1 MNLASLT
8 GSGLAAGSCQRDDA
22 RASREW
28 SHVDAVVLTLAIVLA
43 FFVPWPANLVVV
55 CLGVVGEVGEIV
67 WGRRIAKRW
76 RPRTGAEAMVGMEGE
91 VVSSCRPRGQV
102 RVHGELWEATCSEG
116 ADAGQTVRVEHVEGL
131 ILVVQPVESGLG
143 LATRR

>member
-1 MNLASLT
+1 
-8 GSGLAAGSCQRDDA
+8 
-22 RASREW
+22 
-28 SHVDAVVLTLAIVLA
+28 VDAVVLTLAIVLA

-91 VVSSCRPRGQV
+91 VVASCHPRGQV
-102 RVHGELWEATCSEG
+102 RVHGELWEATCPEG
-116 ADAGQTVRVEHVEGL
+116 ADVGQTVRVKLVEGL
-131 ILVVQPVESGLG
+131 ILVVEPVEKGLG
-143 LATRR
+143 LATRS

>member
-1 MNLASLT
+1 
-8 GSGLAAGSCQRDDA
+8 
-22 RASREW
+22 
-28 SHVDAVVLTLAIVLA
+28 VVLTLAIVLA
-43 FFVPWPANLVVV
+43 FFVPWPANLIVV

-102 RVHGELWEATCSEG
+102 RVHGELWEATCAEG
-116 ADAGQTVRVEHVEGL
+116 ADVGQTVRVKLVEGL
-131 ILVVQPVESGLG
+131 ILVVQPAESGLG

>member
-1 MNLASLT
+1 M
-8 GSGLAAGSCQRDDA
+8 
-22 RASREW
+22 
-28 SHVDAVVLTLAIVLA
+28 VLTLAIILA
-43 FFVPWPANLVVV
+43 FFVPWPWTLVVIG
-55 CLGVVGEVGEIV
+55 LGIVGEVGEVV

-102 RVHGELWEATCSEG
+102 RVQGELWEATCPEG
-116 ADAGQTVRVEHVEGL
+116 ADSGETVRVSRVEGL

-143 LATRR
+143 LATRS